1 MKPAA
6 SSTVNTPIDPDPRT
20 WLTDERCELLLRLT
34 SSARPL
40 LIQAGLW
47 RATLSYWVR
56 EQVSLEVCWDSEDE
70 KRKLDE
76 LEADWNAKPSR
87 NHQNLE
93 RDALRAK
100 LRVAPAALMW
110 SQRQWGHRLESVFLQ
125 CKNQLDRSSCR
136 LIRLRSKPLAT
147 ELYHRIKAGETTF
160 EVAARDYGEGPER
173 NQNGL
178 IPLQPLGSMPFG
190 LAPVLEHL
198 EPGKV
203 SQPLHLGKGFCLVE
217 LVESQKS
224 QLDETTGE
232 ALLGEQLRLWI
243 DSVVDLAEATLGWSK
258 A

>member
-1 MKPAA
+1 MKPADP
-6 SSTVNTPIDPDPRT
+6 TYVNTPIDPDPNA
-20 WLTDERCELLLRLT
+20 WLTEERCKQLLRLT

-47 RATLSYWVR
+47 RATLTYWVR
-56 EQVSLEVCWDSEDE
+56 EQVSLEVRWDSEDE
-70 KRKLDE
+70 QQKLDE
-76 LEADWNAKPSR
+76 LEAEWNSKSPK
-87 NHQNLE
+87 NPQNFE
-93 RDALRAK
+93 RDVLRAK
-100 LRVAPAALMW
+100 LRVTPAALIW
-110 SQRQWGHRLESVFLQ
+110 CQKQWGHRLESLFLQ
-125 CKNQLDRSSCR
+125 CKSQLDRSSCR

-198 EPGKV
+198 KPGQI
-203 SQPLHLGKGFCLVE
+203 SQALRLGKGFCLVE

-224 QLDETTGE
+224 QLDEATSE

-243 DSVVDLAEATLGWSK
+243 DSVVDIAEATLGWSE